1 MNMFDVEI
9 SDTCNNPQK
18 VVVQIEKCLRA
29 SLKSKS
35 KKILL
40 ISDKEGEEERSRLRS
55 ELSSSLGHPFCWA
68 DPVDFGTPRLFIN
81 VKPTNWTGRDFD
93 NFDIDVYNNIHIIRK
108 SG

>member
-9 SDTCNNPQK
+9 SDTRNNPQK

-55 ELSSSLGHPFCWA
+55 ELSSALGHPFCWA

-93 NFDIDVYNNIHIIRK
+93 HFDIDVYNDIHNIRK